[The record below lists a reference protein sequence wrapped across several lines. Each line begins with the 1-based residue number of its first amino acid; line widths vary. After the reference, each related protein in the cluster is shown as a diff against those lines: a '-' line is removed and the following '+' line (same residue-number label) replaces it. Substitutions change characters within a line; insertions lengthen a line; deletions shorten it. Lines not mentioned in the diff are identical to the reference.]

1 MRIRGNDASI
11 PARRGRQWRFP
22 IELSSN
28 QPRHLIQRFRSQAA
42 GRRPCHELGME
53 PQSQLAAYTDMDTD
67 KAHELDLGAIPRVH
81 SHPAI
86 RPFDLSA
93 REARTNRDGWP
104 AGVRC
109 IRTGR
114 PARMHTATHL
124 MSSRRAPAS
133 NDTRTIDGE
142 ASSVLSPA
150 GSLVRV
156 CETWKNLRISDF

>member
-28 QPRHLIQRFRSQAA
+28 QPRHQIQRFRSLAA

-53 PQSQLAAYTDMDTD
+53 PQSQLAAYTDTD

-104 AGVRC
+104 
-109 IRTGR
+109 TGQQAFAASE
-114 PARMHTATHL
+114 PDGASSNAHCVASDVIPP
-124 MSSRRAPAS
+124 SSRIKRYAHDRRRSKQRIEPGREPGPRLRNLEKPA
-133 NDTRTIDGE
+133 NI
-142 ASSVLSPA
+142 
-150 GSLVRV
+150 
-156 CETWKNLRISDF
+156 